1 MTVAQRRQAESL
13 AAGAAVPFPARLLQ
27 PTIERLE
34 QGERQVL
41 LDLGR
46 AQPGTLDFLSGF
58 RCRLG
63 IADVL
68 EAIGELDP
76 EQSAAALDRAFLR
89 LLPEDT
95 FGGADLILCWQLLD
109 YIEYPVLEALG
120 RRLCALLA
128 TGGRIHALTEYSAST
143 MPDPMNPLFL
153 DRDGAVRRAGVHAG
167 GSRAAPRHAP
177 AELQK
182 RLGGLQIDRA
192 VLLGN
197 GMQEYLFSL

>member
-1 MTVAQRRQAESL
+1 M
-13 AAGAAVPFPARLLQ
+13 
-27 PTIERLE
+27 
-34 QGERQVL
+34 L

-46 AQPGTLDFLSGF
+46 AQPGTLGFLSGF

-68 EAIGELDP
+68 QAIAELDP

-109 YIEYPVLEALG
+109 YIEHPVLEALG
-120 RRLCALLA
+120 RRL
-128 TGGRIHALTEYSAST
+128 
-143 MPDPMNPLFL
+143 
-153 DRDGAVRRAGVHAG
+153 RA
-167 GSRAAPRHAP
+167 
-177 AELQK
+177 
-182 RLGGLQIDRA
+182 
-192 VLLGN
+192 LLGN